1 MNPSDARESAA
12 VARLRSACA
21 RHRSLLS
28 VGLEPCRAYLPPDRP
43 DEPPAHEAFLMQI
56 VEATQGLAAAYKFN
70 LAHFEALG
78 PSGWEMLHRVR
89 RRLPADAFVI
99 ADGKRGDIGTT
110 AERYAE
116 ALFGALNADAATA
129 NPLMGRDSVEP
140 LLRWKDRLTFVLA
153 LTSNPGAA
161 DFLLRDGLYRRIAR
175 HASGW
180 NEHGNC
186 GLVVGATRGEEVA
199 EVRAAA
205 PGLPFLVPGV
215 GAQGGEIEG
224 IVRRGSM
231 KMAESEDGRWNGLL
245 FHVTRGVLPGKGE
258 EKEAVAAIRRRASEW
273 RDRINEACAK
283 RTPDIGGGRGP

>member
-1 MNPSDARESAA
+1 MDRTSAPESVA

-21 RHRSLLS
+21 QTRSLLS
-28 VGLEPCRAYLPPDRP
+28 VGLEPCRDYLPPDRP
-43 DEPPAHEAFLMQI
+43 DEPPAHEAFLMQV

-78 PSGWEMLHRVR
+78 PPGWEMLRRVR
-89 RRLPADAFVI
+89 RRLPAGAFVI
-99 ADGKRGDIGTT
+99 ADGKRGDIGST
-110 AERYAE
+110 AQRYAD

-129 NPLMGRDSVEP
+129 NPLMGHDSVEP
-140 LLRWKDRLTFVLA
+140 FLRWKDRLTFVLA

-175 HASGW
+175 SVAAW

-186 GLVVGATRGEEVA
+186 GLVVGATRGAEVA

-205 PGLPFLVPGV
+205 PGLPFLVPGI

-224 IVRRGSM
+224 IVERGGM
-231 KMAESEDGRWNGLL
+231 KVVEREGGRWNGLL

-258 EKEAVAAIRRRASEW
+258 EKDAVGSMRRRALEW
-273 RDRINEACAK
+273 RDRIKAACASSAGEGE
-283 RTPDIGGGRGP
+283 GGSGS